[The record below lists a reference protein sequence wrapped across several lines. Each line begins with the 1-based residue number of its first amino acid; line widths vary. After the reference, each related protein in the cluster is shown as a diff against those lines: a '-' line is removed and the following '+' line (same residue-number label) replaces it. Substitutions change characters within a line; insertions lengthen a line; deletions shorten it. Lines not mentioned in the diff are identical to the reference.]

1 MMWIKFSEWVELR
14 EGYNAP
20 RKGMKSR
27 WSTSYKKSI
36 NCSHPKGFSQKNYC
50 KRKSRGGQYTE
61 QSTVGTEEVDFS
73 QIEQRYSKTKISVM
87 LVRLYD
93 QMTNQKLLTNIS
105 TIANLSGSAYGV
117 YVSSENKKVIGS
129 DIVNKIK
136 LIYPND
142 PSLGEKLQKLP
153 KKVLMQYMPHLDDKK
168 IVPSDVI
175 HVDVNR
181 HLSNL
186 GDSPAAIIEIA
197 STIVHEATHVLEY
210 ETTGQTKDGP
220 NTAVEVAERKF
231 KAWVQQNWKMLQQK
245 FGFQGEYPFRN

>member
-1 MMWIKFSEWVELR
+1 MIPKFTDWLLIK
-14 EGYNAP
+14 EGFNEP

-27 WSTSYKKSI
+27 WSVSYKKSI
-36 NCSHPKGFSQKNYC
+36 DCSHPKGFSQKNYC
-50 KRKSRGGQYTE
+50 KRKARGGKYLE
-61 QSTVGTEEVDFS
+61 STIGTEDVDFS
-73 QIEQRYSKTKISVM
+73 QIEQRYAKAKISVM

-117 YVSSENKKVIGS
+117 YVSSENKKAIGS

-136 LIYPND
+136 MIYPND
-142 PSLGEKLQKLP
+142 PALGEKLQKLP
-153 KKVLMQYMPHLDDKK
+153 KKVLLQYIPHLDEKK

-186 GDSPAAIIEIA
+186 GDTPAAILEIA

-210 ETTGQTKDGP
+210 ETTGHTEDGP
-220 NTAVEVAERKF
+220 NTPVEIAERKF
-231 KAWVQQNWKMLQQK
+231 KAWCKQNWKMLQQK
-245 FGFQGEYPFRN
+245 FGFQGDYPFRM